1 MIRKT
6 VVVAMECTM
15 QRLVLAIGLACTAL
29 AGSAFAQVN
38 SAIGGTVQD
47 STQALIPGVEIRAT
61 NTQTGVVNTTIS
73 NESGVYNFAALIP
86 GVYRVTAALAGFRP
100 QTYNEVQLSAASPIR
115 LNVTL
120 EVGGVTQSV
129 EITVASDTLLK
140 ESSASIGEVLNERKV
155 SALPVVGNNVL
166 DLVRILP
173 GFRESTGGA
182 NLDTFAGAPAST
194 LNTVRDGISVSDGRF
209 NNGLFSTTTIN
220 PDLVGEVRLI
230 LTPVDAELGRGNGQ
244 VQITTRSGTNR
255 YAGSAVWNVRNTA
268 LDPNT
273 WANNRQIDPQ
283 TGKAPR
289 RDWTND
295 HEYTISYGGPII
307 RNKTFFYSLW
317 DQRIRKERQTVN
329 GIVLTDTARL
339 GIFRYYDGWNPGNA
353 DATETVTP
361 TTSATRIARAVDLSG
376 NPIAPRLDPASP
388 PPGTPGFPFGIP
400 YNGAGLQCVSV
411 FGRQRLDSNGTMVPF
426 TANDC
431 PGGTAIFPTGSAT
444 AWDTNRPI
452 FDPTGIVWAGALRD
466 MPHANWFGT
475 NGTTDGLNTAT
486 IRWLRTAKS
495 NGDTFGTSANDN
507 RKQFNVKID
516 HNFSTN
522 HKVAGSYTLERNSAA
537 SDVSNWPN
545 GISGDV
551 IRRPHIVSV
560 NFTSTIGPT
569 IVNEARFGFRG
580 NYNKVR
586 RPFETEEGA
595 GLLDFVNSI
604 HGGPDPGYTRNPGSI
619 YPMQIE
625 ITGAAGTAGLN
636 YGFGQSNA

>member
-73 NESGVYNFAALIP
+73 NESGAYNFAALIP
-86 GVYRVTAALAGFRP
+86 GGYRVTAPLSGFRS

-115 LNVTL
+115 LNFTL

-129 EITVASDTLLK
+129 EITVASDPLLT

-155 SALPVVGNNVL
+155 SARPVVGNNVL

-230 LTPVDAELGRGNGQ
+230 LTPVDAEMGRGNAQ
-244 VQITTRSGTNR
+244 DQITTRSGTNR

-273 WANNRQIDPQ
+273 WANNRQIDPV
-283 TGKAPR
+283 TGKAPQ

-295 HEYTISYGGPII
+295 HDYTLSYGGPIV
-307 RNKTFFYSLW
+307 RNKTFFFTLW
-317 DQRIRKERQTVN
+317 DQRIRMERQLAS
-329 GIVLTDTARL
+329 GIVLTDAARL
-339 GIFRYYDGWNPGNA
+339 GIFRFYDGWNPGNA
-353 DATETVTP
+353 DITETLINA
-361 TTSATRIARAVDLSG
+361 ATATNVNRVARAVDLLG
-376 NPIAPRLDPASP
+376 NPLAPKFNAN
-388 PPGTPGFPFGIP
+388 GTP
-400 YNGAGLQCVSV
+400 YSGAG
-411 FGRQRLDSNGTMVPF
+411 
-426 TANDC
+426 
-431 PGGTAIFPTGSAT
+431 
-444 AWDTNRPI
+444 
-452 FDPTGIVWAGALRD
+452 
-466 MPHANWFGT
+466 
-475 NGTTDGLNTAT
+475 
-486 IRWLRTAKS
+486 
-495 NGDTFGTSANDN
+495 
-507 RKQFNVKID
+507 
-516 HNFSTN
+516 
-522 HKVAGSYTLERNSAA
+522 
-537 SDVSNWPN
+537 
-545 GISGDV
+545 
-551 IRRPHIVSV
+551 
-560 NFTSTIGPT
+560 
-569 IVNEARFGFRG
+569 
-580 NYNKVR
+580 
-586 RPFETEEGA
+586 
-595 GLLDFVNSI
+595 
-604 HGGPDPGYTRNPGSI
+604 
-619 YPMQIE
+619 
-625 ITGAAGTAGLN
+625 
-636 YGFGQSNA
+636 